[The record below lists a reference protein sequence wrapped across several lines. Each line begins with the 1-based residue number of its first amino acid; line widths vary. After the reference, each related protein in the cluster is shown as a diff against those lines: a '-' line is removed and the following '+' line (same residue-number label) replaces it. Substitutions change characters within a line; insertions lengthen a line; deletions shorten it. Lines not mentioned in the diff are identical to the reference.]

1 MKPETLARG
10 MRFWPPFLAS
20 GIRVQYIA
28 DDWSRAGVK
37 LGLTRWNKNY
47 FGTQFGGNLFKMCDP
62 FWALLATE
70 SLGREYLVWDAAAE
84 IDFVAPGR
92 EAVYARFELT
102 PAVIAEMRAATE
114 AGDKHLRWFENDV
127 TTADGSVIARVRK
140 QLYVRRKPP
149 KDAPRRVG

>member
-1 MKPETLARG
+1 MKPTTLARG
-10 MRFWPPFLAS
+10 MCVWPPFLAS

-140 QLYVRRKPP
+140 QLYVRRKP
-149 KDAPRRVG
+149 RRGA